1 MMSLDWAAVDRWLMG
16 EAWVGSQIERH
27 LAVLCQQIG
36 PRWSSSEGERQAVAY
51 IRERM
56 AAADL
61 TDARLE
67 DFPLDTWEHGRST
80 ASVIADSRVENGR
93 PIDLLPLLF
102 CPPVDLCGPLVDVG
116 FGMPH
121 EVAATREQLPDSV
134 TIVNL
139 SPEPFSTPKPLADRL
154 LSLREA
160 GAVAAV
166 VVERKSGGRMEYH
179 SATEWRTSGELEH
192 PLPTVVT
199 SREDGARL
207 RTLAAAGHSLAIKV
221 PSRAYRGTGTNT
233 VADLPGAQWPDDWLV
248 IGAHHDTVPD
258 SPGGNDNAS
267 GTAVVLEL
275 ARVLSLLRQE
285 QGVEPGCSIRFV
297 TFGAEEQVFQGSYA
311 YVERHHRS
319 GPLPRLALNLDEL
332 AAGPMK
338 GVVLQFP
345 HLRPLI
351 QRALTTL
358 GEGLQCHVL
367 AQMDASSDWFPFA
380 RRGIPSAL
388 PWRWRFVGRHPDAD
402 FHHEPGDTADKVRPR
417 ELREYV
423 GLLARLLLRLSHL
436 PPAEWPANSLR
447 VDDIE
452 ARLKD
457 ELGTVP
463 RTM

>member
-1 MMSLDWAAVDRWLMG
+1 MSLDWAAVDRWLMG

>member
-1 MMSLDWAAVDRWLMG
+1 MALDWAAIDRWLMG
-16 EAWVGSQIERH
+16 EAWVGSQIEQH
-27 LAVLCQQIG
+27 LAMLCQQIG
-36 PRWSSSEGERQAVAY
+36 PRWSSSAGERQAVAY

-56 AAADL
+56 VAAAL

-67 DFPLDTWEHGRST
+67 DFPLDTWEHGRAT
-80 ASVIADSRVENGR
+80 ASVVAEGRVEDGR

-102 CPPVDLCGPLVDVG
+102 CPPVDLRGSLLDVG

-121 EVAATREQLPDSV
+121 EVAAVREQLPATV
-134 TIVNL
+134 AIVNL
-139 SPEPFSTPKPLADRL
+139 AAEPFSTPKPLADRL
-154 LSLREA
+154 RSLQA
-160 GAVAAV
+160 GGAVAAV

-192 PLPTVVT
+192 PLPTVIT
-199 SREDGARL
+199 SREDGVRL
-207 RTLAAAGHSLAIKV
+207 RALAAAGHSLAIKV

-233 VADLPGAQWPDDWLV
+233 VADLPGAQWPDEWLV

-275 ARVLSLLRQE
+275 ARVLTLLRQE
-285 QGVEPGCSIRFV
+285 QGVGPGCSIRFV

-311 YVERHHRS
+311 YVARHHS
-319 GPLPRLALNLDEL
+319 TEPLPRLALNLDEL

-338 GVVLQFP
+338 GLVLQFP

-351 QRALTTL
+351 QRTLTAL

-367 AQMDASSDWFPFA
+367 AHLDASSDWFPFA

-436 PPAEWPANSLR
+436 PPAVWPANSLR

>member
-1 MMSLDWAAVDRWLMG
+1 MALDWAAVDRWLMG
-16 EAWVGSQIERH
+16 EAWVGSQIEQH

-56 AAADL
+56 EAAAL

-67 DFPLDTWEHGRST
+67 DFPLDTWEHGQAT
-80 ASVIADSRVENGR
+80 AAVIANGQVADGQ
-93 PIDLLPLLF
+93 PINLLPLLY
-102 CPPVDLCGPLVDVG
+102 CPPVDLRGSLVDVG

-121 EVAATREQLPDSV
+121 ELAAAKEQLPDAV
-134 TIVNL
+134 AVVNL

-154 LSLREA
+154 QSLRDA
-160 GAVAAV
+160 GAVVAV

-207 RTLAAAGHSLAIKV
+207 RALAAAGRSLAIRV
-221 PSRAYRGTGTNT
+221 PSRAYRANGTNT
-233 VADLPGAQWPDDWLV
+233 VADLPGARWPDEWLV

-285 QGVEPGCSIRFV
+285 QGVEPGRSIRFL
-297 TFGAEEQVFQGSYA
+297 TFGAEEQALQGSYA
-311 YVERHHRS
+311 YVARHHRS

-332 AAGPMK
+332 AAGPIK
-338 GVVLQFP
+338 GIVLQFP
-345 HLRPLI
+345 RLRPLI
-351 QRALTTL
+351 QRTLDTL

-367 AQMDASSDWFPFA
+367 AHLDASSDWFPFA

-452 ARLKD
+452 VRLKD

>member
-1 MMSLDWAAVDRWLMG
+1 MSLDWAAVDRWLMG

-285 QGVEPGCSIRFV
+285 QGVGPGCSVRFV
-297 TFGAEEQVFQGSYA
+297 TFGAEEQAFQGSYA
-311 YVERHHRS
+311 YVERHHSS

-351 QRALTTL
+351 QRTLTTL

>member
-1 MMSLDWAAVDRWLMG
+1 MSLDWAAVDRWLMG

-56 AAADL
+56 VAADL